1 MFKMTDE
8 MFNDFMSNFDKEDYR
23 DMVVHTLFPGL
34 GMIHDRLSVCGGLRY
49 PVLYQTS
56 IFTIDI
62 VSGLSMQISVYD
74 AITSIYD
81 NIMRPIYFYNTLEFV
96 HRNIDSIKSTLD
108 EIDTSTDYDYI
119 PIREFKVTLDK
130 MNYLYQTY
138 RNGVRHKMRG
148 DYIMY
153 GVQDG
158 EVIAPLTDISL
169 VDAINNIMFTFTD
182 SINMRFDP
190 ANGSNGLE
198 IAKEYI
204 KNATTDPFNDKYT
217 TIKGLII
224 DTLDRY
230 DINECELD
238 DFEGPI
244 TFAWTVK
251 GDGDQIHTYDLK
263 IMCRK
268 NTYHCV

>member
-8 MFNDFMSNFDKEDYR
+8 MFNDFMANFDKENYR
-23 DMVVHTLFPGL
+23 DMMVNTLFPGL
-34 GMIHDRLSVCGGLRY
+34 GMIHERLSVFGGLRY
-49 PVLYQTS
+49 PVLHQTS
-56 IFTIDI
+56 IFTTVI

-81 NIMRPIYFYNTLEFV
+81 NIMRPKYFYNTLEFV
-96 HRNIDSIKSTLD
+96 HRNINNIKSTLD
-108 EIDTSTDYDYI
+108 EIDAPTDYDYI

-158 EVIAPLTDISL
+158 KVIAPLTDISL

-182 SINMRFDP
+182 SINMRFDSV
-190 ANGSNGLE
+190 NGLNGLE

-204 KNATTDPFNDKYT
+204 KNATIDPFNDKYT

-238 DFEGPI
+238 DFKGPI

-251 GDGDQIHTYDLK
+251 GDDDQIHTYDLK
-263 IMCRK
+263 IMCRQ
-268 NTYHCV
+268 NTYHLV